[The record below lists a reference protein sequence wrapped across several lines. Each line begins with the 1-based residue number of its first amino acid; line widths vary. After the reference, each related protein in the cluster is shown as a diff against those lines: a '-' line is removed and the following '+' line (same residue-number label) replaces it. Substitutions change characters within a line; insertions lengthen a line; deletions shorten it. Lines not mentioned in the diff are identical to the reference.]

1 MALTLTGADILSF
14 VGVTAPNAEQS
25 AWADACAA
33 AVLSGITEKLN
44 GAVIASPS
52 PAEDELNVAARLA
65 GAEAFKRR
73 EATFGLTGY
82 ADLEGNAIR
91 VARDYL
97 AGVAPLIERYGAG
110 PGIG

>member
-1 MALTLTGADILSF
+1 MALALTGAQVLSF
-14 VGVTAPNAEQS
+14 VGVKAPTQEQTD
-25 AWADACAA
+25 WADMVAA
-33 AVLSGITEKLN
+33 AVLSGATTRLN
-44 GAVIASPS
+44 GAVIESPS
-52 PAEDELNVAARLA
+52 GAEDELNVAILLA
-65 GAEAFKRR
+65 AAEGFKRQ

-97 AGVAPLIERYGAG
+97 AGVQPLIDRYGNG